1 MKWLAIG
8 LAVATVIGVIVY
20 ALYLYNNAFGKG
32 GSF

>member
-8 LAVATVIGVIVY
+8 LAVAAVIGVVLY